1 VEEVTVARENTCQ
14 FAILGMLC
22 REPMSG
28 YGLRQTIE
36 RTVGHFWQESYGN
49 LYPTLERMEGE
60 GLVALDR
67 EEHSR
72 GGRVRKVYRVTT
84 EGRRVLA
91 RWLRRPVVPHVERN
105 ELLLKLFFGARVGP
119 EDSLAHVKHSR
130 AEAEELLAALRLID
144 EDVRSRESHPE
155 LPYSHLSIRAGLLG
169 LEAHLRWCDEA
180 REALQRLVHTKESR
194 NKETRDEE

>member
-1 VEEVTVARENTCQ
+1 MARENTCQ

-28 YGLRQTIE
+28 YGLRQAIE

-67 EEHSR
+67 EEHSP
-72 GGRVRKVYRVTT
+72 GGRVRKVYRVTA

-91 RWLRRPVVPHVERN
+91 QWLCRPVVPHVERN

-119 EDSLAHVKHSR
+119 EASLAHVERSR
-130 AEAEELLAALRLID
+130 AEAEALLAALRPID
-144 EDVRSRESHPE
+144 EDVRRSREGDPE
-155 LPYSHLSIRAGLLG
+155 LPYLHLSIRAGLLG

-180 REALQRLVHTKESR
+180 REALQRLAHMKDSKTKEER
-194 NKETRDEE
+194 YER

>member
-1 VEEVTVARENTCQ
+1 VARENTCQ

-28 YGLRQTIE
+28 YDLRQAIE

-49 LYPTLERMEGE
+49 LYPTLERMETE

-67 EEHSR
+67 EEHSP
-72 GGRVRKVYRVTT
+72 GGRVRKVYRVTA

-91 RWLRRPVVPHVERN
+91 EWLRRPVVPHVERN

-119 EDSLAHVKHSR
+119 EDSLAHVERSR
-130 AEAEELLAALRLID
+130 TEAEGLLAALRLID
-144 EDVRSRESHPE
+144 EDVRRSREGHPE
-155 LPYSHLSIRAGLLG
+155 LPYWHLSIRAGLLG

-180 REALQRLVHTKESR
+180 REALQRLAHTKDSKKKGE
-194 NKETRDEE
+194 RDER